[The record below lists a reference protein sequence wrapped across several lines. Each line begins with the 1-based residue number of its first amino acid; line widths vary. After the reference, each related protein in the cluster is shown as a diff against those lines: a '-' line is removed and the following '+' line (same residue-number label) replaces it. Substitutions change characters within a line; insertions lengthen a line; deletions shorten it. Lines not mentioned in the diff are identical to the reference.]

1 MANYNN
7 FRGLD
12 KSLRLQKIID
22 VSIDLFHKK
31 GYKSTTL
38 DDVSKELGVTKAALY
53 HYVSS
58 KENLLSIIFIQGL
71 EYIFKN
77 IKKIT
82 SMDITPDKKMR
93 LLIRNHIKE
102 IIIKSL
108 PLLAV
113 FFAEEIQLS
122 GKDYKKI
129 QDGKKKYN
137 QIIEDILTEGI
148 QQGFFIK
155 CDPQL
160 MTFGIIG
167 MCNWIHKWYK
177 HEKTPYTPDQIADH
191 FINILEAGYIK
202 KEKGDNQAQLTQSST
217 MAEAYIPST
226 KENALK
232 TIKSQCKAL
241 INLIEQ
247 VEHT

>member
-1 MANYNN
+1 MNKKMSNYNN

-113 FFAEEIQLS
+113 FLQKKTSFQ
-122 GKDYKKI
+122 KKI
-129 QDGKKKYN
+129 
-137 QIIEDILTEGI
+137 
-148 QQGFFIK
+148 
-155 CDPQL
+155 
-160 MTFGIIG
+160 
-167 MCNWIHKWYK
+167 
-177 HEKTPYTPDQIADH
+177 
-191 FINILEAGYIK
+191 IK
-202 KEKGDNQAQLTQSST
+202 KSRKGKRNT
-217 MAEAYIPST
+217 T
-226 KENALK
+226 K
-232 TIKSQCKAL
+232 S
-241 INLIEQ
+241 
-247 VEHT
+247 